1 MANILNQLRLPAP
14 LSLDVKMVVGEGQV
28 FTSRS
33 GINGINAGEVYKG
46 LICYDLSNERL
57 YQYNGDS
64 GTNVEDDWAVVGEGA
79 VVNVDTDTI
88 GGAGSTSDP
97 YSVIAVTDDNDN
109 TQQVKL
115 WTGTLAEYEAIDTPD
130 DETLYNITDDYDN
143 GIPDILEDVTDGAIP
158 YDNNGRLED
167 SNMTTDG
174 TDISIQNGG
183 FTVANRQ
190 GGFYYGSGGT
200 DLGVLGPNFLNAD
213 TISIVGDATGTIGL
227 GSVLYFPDRLEIHPV
242 IVRETTFSSSNNYT
256 EVRIADRNGSDGF
269 TIKPQTGERVFLSVP
284 NASLTPRQNRGGSN
298 NLRWQYDT
306 SGELTTSFAFNNS
319 AIPAGVTFSV
329 GDVVSFRPTS
339 VSGDTFRDNNST
351 PYVISSVSPG
361 NNVSGFS
368 VTPQYIG
375 DGVEYPN
382 SSPLEVLVYNND
394 NLGFTSAQNT
404 TPIHTDG
411 IEFISECHVAR
422 FDVDAVVP
430 DGQQRGRFI
439 INGLAVSTD
448 GNPPPHLEIGELWLD
463 ATANSDNPIL
473 RVRNQ

>member
-1 MANILNQLRLPAP
+1 M
-14 LSLDVKMVVGEGQV
+14 
-28 FTSRS
+28 
-33 GINGINAGEVYKG
+33 
-46 LICYDLSNERL
+46 
-57 YQYNGDS
+57 
-64 GTNVEDDWAVVGEGA
+64 
-79 VVNVDTDTI
+79 
-88 GGAGSTSDP
+88 
-97 YSVIAVTDDNDN
+97 
-109 TQQVKL
+109 
-115 WTGTLAEYEAIDTPD
+115 
-130 DETLYNITDDYDN
+130 
-143 GIPDILEDVTDGAIP
+143 
-158 YDNNGRLED
+158 
-167 SNMTTDG
+167 
-174 TDISIQNGG
+174 
-183 FTVANRQ
+183 
-190 GGFYYGSGGT
+190 
-200 DLGVLGPNFLNAD
+200 
-213 TISIVGDATGTIGL
+213 
-227 GSVLYFPDRLEIHPV
+227 
-242 IVRETTFSSSNNYT
+242 
-256 EVRIADRNGSDGF
+256 
-269 TIKPQTGERVFLSVP
+269 
-284 NASLTPRQNRGGSN
+284 
-298 NLRWQYDT
+298 RWQYDT

-361 NNVSGFS
+361 TNVSGFS